1 MHKNVKSTVAL
12 AAAGMMAAAAANE
25 QHTNVYEIIPTLAT
39 NPPIIDWGTS
49 PKYFGQWYAG
59 SSLKRKNNIRR
70 KHYAKYH
77 KR

>member
-25 QHTNVYEIIPTLAT
+25 QHTDVSGIMPIFDPT
-39 NPPIIDWGTS
+39 PPVRDWGTS

-59 SSLKRKNNIRR
+59 SSLKRKNDIRR
-70 KHYAKYH
+70 NHYAKYH